1 MGEEDA
7 GAQFREA
14 RKPVLLTQ
22 DDDGETIEGAMY
34 TLEAK
39 DEREILLIRTT
50 QEYSP
55 DYG

>member
-1 MGEEDA
+1 VGEEDA